1 VYRWAISNPTRKLA
15 SSTYSINLGEFQL
28 NLSSSSI
35 SFISIITHDGS
46 SPQTLRITMPTSI
59 APRYG
64 VAPTNIPWWKPRND
78 NRLDLTV
85 AIQMN
90 KAITSV
96 SSPSHPIGLTL
107 GCAAKELQGDFEPS
121 KAFVY
126 LGDSAFLEKDI
137 VVVISSQGLD
147 MPRCSVERWLASEG
161 AEETTDAYALT
172 LVPKFDL
179 PPLPTQGIY
188 IKTLLSWSY

>member
-1 VYRWAISNPTRKLA
+1 
-15 SSTYSINLGEFQL
+15 
-28 NLSSSSI
+28 
-35 SFISIITHDGS
+35 
-46 SPQTLRITMPTSI
+46 MPTSI

-64 VAPTNIPWWKPRND
+64 VAPINIPWWKSNNS
-78 NRLDLTV
+78 NRFDLTV

-107 GCAAKELQGDFEPS
+107 GCAAKELKGDFEPS

-137 VVVISSQGLD
+137 VVVISAQGLD
-147 MPRCSVERWLASEG
+147 VPRCSVERWLASEG
-161 AEETTDAYALT
+161 AEETTDAFALT

-179 PPLPTQGIY
+179 PPLPSQGMDTYHSLNFIRFTHTSSQNTY
-188 IKTLLSWSY
+188 SL